1 MANLTLD
8 ESKFRIFCS
17 NHEEIGT
24 ATTRVWGYISLSG
37 VGDLVK
43 IDETMNAE
51 KYCEI
56 LIHNVVSSGKHLISK
71 GFFSV

>member
-1 MANLTLD
+1 M
-8 ESKFRIFCS
+8 
-17 NHEEIGT
+17 GT
-24 ATTRVWGYISLSG
+24 ATTLVGGYISLSG

-56 LIHNVVSSGKHLISK
+56 LIHNVVSSGKHLIGK